1 MKLLGLSSGR
11 RMGNSEILLKEALMG
26 AEELGVEVEILR
38 LLDMDIQPCKLCA
51 MNTCPWVMKAPEKCI
66 IKDDAPFLWDKIME
80 CDGLIISAPVYTLTP
95 PGHLKMVFDRG
106 FGPKADV
113 VFKKMEKEQG
123 VDVDER
129 IFKSRVGAFISVGG
143 AKYPNWVSLGLPILH
158 TLTFSFQV
166 AIVDQMQVLR
176 AADEGAV
183 VLDEAALSRARKLGR
198 HVAEAMGKPFEEVEY
213 KGEETGTCPVCHN
226 NLLIVG
232 KETLVECAV
241 CGVKGTIKVEGNKV
255 FVDFPEEEQKKSRLT
270 EEGLRIHVQEI
281 AEVRGAYAPR
291 RHEVPPKLEKYEKYK
306 TPLKPPSKIKQ

>member
-1 MKLLGLSSGR
+1 
-11 RMGNSEILLKEALMG
+11 
-26 AEELGVEVEILR
+26 
-38 LLDMDIQPCKLCA
+38 
-51 MNTCPWVMKAPEKCI
+51 
-66 IKDDAPFLWDKIME
+66 
-80 CDGLIISAPVYTLTP
+80 
-95 PGHLKMVFDRG
+95 
-106 FGPKADV
+106 
-113 VFKKMEKEQG
+113 
-123 VDVDER
+123 
-129 IFKSRVGAFISVGG
+129 
-143 AKYPNWVSLGLPILH
+143 
-158 TLTFSFQV
+158 
-166 AIVDQMQVLR
+166 MQVLR

-198 HVAEAMGKPFEEVEY
+198 HVAGAMGKPFEEVEY

-255 FVDFPEEEQKKSRLT
+255 SVDFPEEEQKKSRLT